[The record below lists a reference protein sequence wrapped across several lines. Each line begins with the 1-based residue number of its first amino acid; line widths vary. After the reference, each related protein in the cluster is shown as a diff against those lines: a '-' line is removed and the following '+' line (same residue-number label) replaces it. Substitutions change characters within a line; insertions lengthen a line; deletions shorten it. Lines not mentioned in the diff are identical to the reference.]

1 MLSPVDPQMIGIV
14 AALLTTACWLP
25 QTLKLIRERDT
36 RSISLFT
43 NVVFAIGLVLWLAYG
58 VMIAAWP
65 VIFANLVTLALIS
78 VIIGLKLRYG

>member
-1 MLSPVDPQMIGIV
+1 MSLVDPQTVGIV

-65 VIFANLVTLALIS
+65 VILANTVTLSLIS

>member
-1 MLSPVDPQMIGIV
+1 MSALVDPQTIGIV

-36 RSISLFT
+36 RSISLIS
-43 NVVFAIGLVLWLAYG
+43 NLVFAVGLVLWLTYG
-58 VMIAAWP
+58 VMIQAWP
-65 VIFANLVTLALIS
+65 VIFANIITLALIL

>member
-1 MLSPVDPQMIGIV
+1 MMSLVDPQTVGIV

-65 VIFANLVTLALIS
+65 VILANTVTLSLIS